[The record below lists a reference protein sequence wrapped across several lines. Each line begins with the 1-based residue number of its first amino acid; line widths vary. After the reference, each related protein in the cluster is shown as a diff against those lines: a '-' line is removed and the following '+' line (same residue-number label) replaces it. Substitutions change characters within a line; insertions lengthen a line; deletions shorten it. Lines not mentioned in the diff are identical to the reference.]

1 MATDQQG
8 IMSLPADD
16 QMGMP
21 PDMPAEQMGGNAPM
35 SLKDAGLSRADA
47 FDGTRVALAQVDPG
61 AAQEMDQL
69 LAQMAAELAGVPED
83 DLQMIL
89 EMIQYLEEN
98 EEGYPELRKN
108 LISQGIFD
116 AEDLPEEYDPEFL
129 AVMEMV
135 VQEAL
140 TAVAPQELGME
151 PPPGF
156 AQGGIA
162 DAARQVAGAGRN
174 GDTMLAHITPA
185 EADMLKSMGGSGTIN
200 PETGL
205 PEYFVKWVAKKLG
218 GAVKSVAKVVKN
230 VLKSPIGKIAG
241 TVALTA
247 LGGWALPALGVSST
261 LAAPLASAATTLLGG
276 GSVKDAL
283 ISGAVGYF
291 GGANSPLA
299 KYTQPLAEG
308 LGITSNVGLGAVNM
322 GLASAA
328 GGLLSGKGLKGAIQ
342 EGLTGAAIGA
352 GTTYLNQGYTPVQ
365 GGPNSTLAGHPMG
378 GTAARYGTTSGGAAP
393 GTAAGQGG
401 GGMWDSFTG
410 MFKDD
415 QGNYSPWKL
424 GLGAAG
430 AMALAGGFKQ
440 EDLPQSEFQQEM
452 TTGPDMPRNLTW
464 GVQNMRGVK
473 YNPDGSF
480 ADVQEPWNP
489 YDYPAPRAPQTSIYD
504 PSVVAPA
511 PSYPVPGNIPFS
523 NTLSIPQP
531 YNTAA
536 AYTNLL
542 PPPAMQPGGIAQLAE
557 GGYPRRIGAISGPG
571 TSTSDSIPA
580 MLSDG
585 EFVMTAD
592 AVRGAGNGNREEGA
606 RRMYQMMHQ
615 LEQNA

>member
-108 LISQGIFD
+108 LIGQGIFD

-174 GDTMLAHITPA
+174 GDTMLAHITPSEA
-185 EADMLKSMGGSGTIN
+185 EMLKSMGGSGTIN

-205 PEYFVKWVAKKLG
+205 PEFFLKWVASKVS

-261 LAAPLASAATTLLGG
+261 LAAPLASAATTLLSG

-342 EGLTGAAIGA
+342 EGLTGAAIG
-352 GTTYLNQGYTPVQ
+352 GVNTYMSQGYTPVQ

-378 GTAARYGTTSGGAAP
+378 GTAPRYGTTSGGGAS
-393 GTAAGQGG
+393 TAGSEG

-430 AMALAGGFKQ
+430 AMALMGGMEQ
-440 EDLPQSEFQQEM
+440 EELPQSEFQQAM

-480 ADVQEPWNP
+480 ADVQERWNP
-489 YDYPAPRAPQTSIYD
+489 YDYPAPRATPRSIYD
-504 PSVVAPA
+504 TGTYAPEIPQYA
-511 PSYPVPGNIPFS
+511 VPGNIPFS

-531 YNTAA
+531 YNTADM
-536 AYTNLL
+536 YTNLL